1 MSYKQMVVEANGIID
16 IKAALIMAGIAAA
29 IGIAIVLIRHR
40 RVR

>member
-1 MSYKQMVVEANGIID
+1 MVVEANGIID

-40 RVR
+40 KAR